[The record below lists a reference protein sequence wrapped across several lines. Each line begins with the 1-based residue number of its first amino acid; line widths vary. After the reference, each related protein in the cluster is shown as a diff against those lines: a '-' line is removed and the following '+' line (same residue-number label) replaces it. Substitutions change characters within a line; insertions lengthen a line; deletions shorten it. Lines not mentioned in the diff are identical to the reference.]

1 MISRVIKILFC
12 MGVLM
17 ICGTLLSGL
26 NIGLIDKRAATKRDR
41 TKHASTY
48 RPFKMEGFSYRS
60 YNGDRLVASIEA
72 DEFKIDRRK
81 FWIFNIQPFKEATFK
96 RANLKLY
103 LGNNAAGSGDE
114 GLMMLGEDFLKLDG
128 MEKRK
133 GLVSR
138 GIINGLTL
146 EIFDADQPSILVSAK
161 KAYIDPKKKMVRMQG
176 VLMKDMSSGNEI
188 TSRFVN
194 WNQQERNF
202 RIPGEYVARSEGSV
216 KGGKMVKVGLDF
228 DISPLNETL

>member
-1 MISRVIKILFC
+1 MTSRVIKVLFYL
-12 MGVLM
+12 GVLM
-17 ICGTLLSGL
+17 IFGTLLSGL
-26 NIGLIDKRAATKRDR
+26 NIKSVDKSAATKGHR
-41 TKHASTY
+41 TKHAAAD

-103 LGNNAAGSGDE
+103 QGNSVAGSDEE
-114 GLMMLGEDFLKLDG
+114 GLMMFGKDFLKLDG
-128 MEKRK
+128 MEQRR

-146 EIFDADQPSILVSAK
+146 EIFDADQPSILVSAR

-176 VLMKDMSSGNEI
+176 VRMKDISSGSEI
-188 TSRFVN
+188 TSRFIN
-194 WNQQERNF
+194 WNHQERKF
-202 RIPGEYVARSEGSV
+202 RIPGEYVARSGGKV
-216 KGGKMVKVGLDF
+216 KEGKMVKVGLDF
-228 DISPLNETL
+228 DISPLNET